1 MILLLKTDNPTAEL
15 YLYEDGHKTKE
26 DVWQADRTLAR
37 DLLGR
42 IETLVGDWKNL
53 SGIGVFEGPG
63 SFTGLRIGLTVANT
77 LADGLAIPI
86 VGAQGDGWASSA
98 LEALH
103 AGKNDRIVLPHYGAD
118 PHITAP
124 KK

>member
-1 MILLLKTDNPTAEL
+1 MILLLKTDNPVDEL
-15 YLYEDGHKTKE
+15 YLYDGNEKVRE

-42 IETLVGDWKNL
+42 IEALVGDWKTL
-53 SGIGVFEGPG
+53 TGVVAFEGPG

-77 LADGLAIPI
+77 LADGLQIPI
-86 VGAQGDGWASSA
+86 VGARGDNWTTEG
-98 LEALH
+98 LEALQT
-103 AGKNDRIVLPHYGAD
+103 GKNDTIVLPHYGAD
-118 PHITAP
+118 PHITSP